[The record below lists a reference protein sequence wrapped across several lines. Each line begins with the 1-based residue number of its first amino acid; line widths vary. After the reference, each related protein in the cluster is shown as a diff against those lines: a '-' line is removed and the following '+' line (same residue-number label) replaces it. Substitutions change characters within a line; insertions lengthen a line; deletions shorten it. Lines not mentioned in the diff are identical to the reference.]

1 MKITLILSAML
12 IALTGYAQSTTYG
25 SVTLR
30 VSNFDTKE
38 SQTTVIIAEDVEAFD
53 IPAFIQKH
61 SENNRIYAYGTYTIN
76 DEQTTV
82 TFTNKDENN
91 KTIVADEFCEI
102 SEYGLKP
109 FLGVGIEA
117 TDELD
122 GVVVRRILS
131 ESVADQIGL
140 VEGDVIVSVNG
151 EEIISEC
158 DLKIAISQAGIGA
171 EVPVTYKKGSQE
183 YTTYATIGART
194 IQKVTYVACDKVDT
208 DIEETISQNV
218 IVSIDN
224 DVEMTVYPNPTAQ
237 GANIRYTS
245 ESTAPV
251 TFYVIAMDGSVLES
265 QNYEMTTGSL
275 FINYNFVDNT
285 SGTYQMVIEQEGQV
299 HIEHVQVIK

>member
-1 MKITLILSAML
+1 MKITLILSAMFM
-12 IALTGYAQSTTYG
+12 ALSGFAQSTTYG

-30 VSNFDTKE
+30 VSNFETKE

-76 DEQTTV
+76 DEQTSV
-82 TFTNKDENN
+82 AFTNKDENN
-91 KTIVADEFCEI
+91 KTIIADAFCEV

-117 TDELD
+117 TDDLN
-122 GVVVRRILS
+122 GVTVRRILS
-131 ESVADQIGL
+131 ESVAEQIGL
-140 VEGDVIVSVNG
+140 AEGDIIVSVNG
-151 EEIISEC
+151 EEVISEC
-158 DLKIAISQAGIGA
+158 DLKMVVSQAGIGT
-171 EVPVTYKKGSQE
+171 EVPVTYKKGGKLH
-183 YTTYATIGART
+183 TKYATIGART
-194 IQKVTYVACDKVDT
+194 IQKVTYVACDKADQ
-208 DIEETISQNV
+208 DIEEITPQVAAVASTN
-218 IVSIDN
+218 N
-224 DVEMTVYPNPTAQ
+224 VEMTVYPNPTAQ

-265 QNYEMTTGSL
+265 QNYETTAGGL
-275 FINYNFVDNT
+275 FINYNFIDNT

-299 HIEHVQVIK
+299 HIEHIQVIK